1 MENKISDFG
10 EVLNDAIKKKQ
21 DSIDN
26 LVWKNANGSTVKLM
40 DMEPSALKKAYEHSN
55 SMLNSTNRYS
65 PGKYQVRKNIWN
77 MYANCNAE
85 LLLRYILNVC
95 EISELKTNK
104 NIVDLVNLYRAEK
117 HIKDS
122 DPVTVIFEHLPT
134 MFENVTIEK
143 LVRACLD
150 SLEPFNK
157 GLVSNNFIISEGI
170 WFTDAERKDLTE
182 YDEDGNLRNRLDV
195 MKERLFLK
203 DVRLRVDPK
212 GLSYNEF
219 RALINLEP
227 YQKFSTIPSSTL
239 ELLRDKVLLALD
251 NNLEWHIQKWTKLI
265 KDIEKVAECREIKL
279 K

>member
-10 EVLNDAIKKKQ
+10 ELSKAIEKKQ
-21 DSIDN
+21 EAIDN
-26 LVWKNANGSTVKLM
+26 LVWRNSDGTNVKLV
-40 DMEPSALKKAYEHSN
+40 DMNEKDLVKAYNHCT
-55 SMLNSTNRYS
+55 SMLHSTNRYS

-77 MYANCNAE
+77 MYNNCNAE

-104 NIVDLVNLYRAEK
+104 NIVDLVNIYRADK
-117 HIKDS
+117 HIKDN
-122 DPVTVIFEHLPT
+122 DKVTVIFEHLPQI
-134 MFENVTIEK
+134 FENVTIEK

-157 GLVSNNFIISEGI
+157 GLVSNEFIISEGI
-170 WFTDAERKDLTE
+170 WFTDSERKDLTE

-203 DVRLRVDPK
+203 DVRLRIDPK

-219 RALINLEP
+219 RALIQLEP

-251 NNLEWHIQKWTKLI
+251 NNLEWHIQKWTKLLNNV
-265 KDIEKVAECREIKL
+265 KRVAEYKEIKL

>member
-1 MENKISDFG
+1 MENKITDFS
-10 EVLNDAIKKKQ
+10 ELNKAIEKKQ
-21 DSIDN
+21 DAIDN
-26 LVWKNANGSTVKLM
+26 LVWRNANGTNVKLV
-40 DMEPSALKKAYEHSN
+40 DMNEAELSKAYEHCK
-55 SMLNSTNRYS
+55 SMLYSTNRYS

-77 MYANCNAE
+77 MYENCNAE

-104 NIVDLVNLYRAEK
+104 NIVDLVNIYRADK
-117 HIKDS
+117 HIKDN
-122 DPVTVIFEHLPT
+122 DKVTVIFEHLPT
-134 MFENVTIEK
+134 AFENVTIEK

-157 GLVSNNFIISEGI
+157 GLVSNEFIISEGI

-182 YDEDGNLRNRLDV
+182 YNEDGSLRNRLDV

-203 DVRLRVDPK
+203 DIRLRIDPK

-219 RALINLEP
+219 RSLIQLEP

-251 NNLEWHIQKWTKLI
+251 NNLEWHIQKWTKLLSNV
-265 KDIEKVAECREIKL
+265 KRVAEYKEIKL
-279 K
+279 

>member
-1 MENKISDFG
+1 M
-10 EVLNDAIKKKQ
+10 
-21 DSIDN
+21 
-26 LVWKNANGSTVKLM
+26 
-40 DMEPSALKKAYEHSN
+40 YE
-55 SMLNSTNRYS
+55 
-65 PGKYQVRKNIWN
+65 
-77 MYANCNAE
+77 NCNAE

-104 NIVDLVNLYRAEK
+104 NIVDLVNIYRADK
-117 HIKDS
+117 HIKDN
-122 DPVTVIFEHLPT
+122 DKVTVIFEHLPT
-134 MFENVTIEK
+134 AFENVTVEK

-157 GLVSNNFIISEGI
+157 GLVSNEFIISEGI

-182 YDEDGNLRNRLDV
+182 YNEDGSLRNRLDV

-203 DVRLRVDPK
+203 DIRLRIDPK

-219 RALINLEP
+219 RSLIQLEP

-251 NNLEWHIQKWTKLI
+251 NNLEWHIQKWTKLLNNV
-265 KDIEKVAECREIKL
+265 KRVAEYKEIKL
-279 K
+279 

>member
-10 EVLNDAIKKKQ
+10 ELNAAIEKKQ
-21 DSIDN
+21 NAIDN
-26 LVWKNANGSTVKLM
+26 LVWRNSNGTNVKLV
-40 DMEPSALKKAYEHSN
+40 DMSENDLIKAYNHCK
-55 SMLNSTNRYS
+55 SMLYSTNRYS
-65 PGKYQVRKNIWN
+65 PGKYQVRKNIWS
-77 MYANCNAE
+77 MYENCNAE

-104 NIVDLVNLYRAEK
+104 NIVDLVNIYRADK
-117 HIKDS
+117 HIKDN
-122 DPVTVIFEHLPT
+122 DKVTVIFEHLPT

-157 GLVSNNFIISEGI
+157 GLVSNEFIISEGI
-170 WFTDAERKDLTE
+170 WFTDSERKDLTE
-182 YDEDGNLRNRLDV
+182 YNEDWTLRNRLDV

-203 DVRLRVDPK
+203 DIRLRIDPK

-219 RALINLEP
+219 RSLIQLEP

-251 NNLEWHIQKWTKLI
+251 NNLEWHIQKWTTLLNNVKR
-265 KDIEKVAECREIKL
+265 VAEYKEIKL
-279 K
+279 

>member
-1 MENKISDFG
+1 MKNKISDFG
-10 EVLNDAIKKKQ
+10 ELNTAIEKKQ
-21 DSIDN
+21 NAIDN
-26 LVWKNANGSTVKLM
+26 LVWRNANGTNVKLV
-40 DMEPSALKKAYEHSN
+40 DMSENDLIKAYNHCT
-55 SMLNSTNRYS
+55 SMLYSTNRYS
-65 PGKYQVRKNIWN
+65 PGKYQVRKNIWS
-77 MYANCNAE
+77 MYENCNAE

-104 NIVDLVNLYRAEK
+104 NIVDLINIYRADK
-117 HIKDS
+117 HIKDN
-122 DPVTVIFEHLPT
+122 DKVTVIFEHLPT

-157 GLVSNNFIISEGI
+157 GLVSNEFIISEGI
-170 WFTDAERKDLTE
+170 WFTDSERKDLTE
-182 YDEDGNLRNRLDV
+182 YNEDGTLRNRLDV

-203 DVRLRVDPK
+203 DIRLRIDPK
-212 GLSYNEF
+212 GLSYTEF

-251 NNLEWHIQKWTKLI
+251 NNLEWHIQKWTKLLDNV
-265 KDIEKVAECREIKL
+265 KRVAEYKEIKL

>member
-10 EVLNDAIKKKQ
+10 EVLNKAITDKQ
-21 DSIDN
+21 NSLDN
-26 LVWKNANGSTVKLM
+26 LVWKRADGTMVKML
-40 DMEPSALKKAYEHSN
+40 DMSKDDLIKAYNHCY
-55 SMLNSTNRYS
+55 SMLYSTSRYS
-65 PGKYQVRKNIWN
+65 PGKYQVRKNIES
-77 MYANCNAE
+77 MYENCNAE

-104 NIVDLVNLYRAEK
+104 NIVDLVNIYRADK
-117 HIKDS
+117 HIKDR
-122 DPVTVIFEHLPT
+122 DYVTVIFEHLPSN
-134 MFENVTIEK
+134 FEKVTIEK

-170 WFTDAERKDLTE
+170 WFTEDERKDLTE
-182 YDEDGNLRNRLDV
+182 YNEDGSLRNRLDV

-203 DVRLRVDPK
+203 DIRLKIDPK

-239 ELLRDKVLLALD
+239 ELLRDKTLLALD
-251 NNLEWHIQKWTKLI
+251 NNLEWHIQKWEKLLGDL
-265 KDIEKVAECREIKL
+265 KRVTDYKEIKL
-279 K
+279 G

>member
-1 MENKISDFG
+1 M
-10 EVLNDAIKKKQ
+10 
-21 DSIDN
+21 
-26 LVWKNANGSTVKLM
+26 
-40 DMEPSALKKAYEHSN
+40 
-55 SMLNSTNRYS
+55 NRY
-65 PGKYQVRKNIWN
+65 
-77 MYANCNAE
+77 
-85 LLLRYILNVC
+85 
-95 EISELKTNK
+95 
-104 NIVDLVNLYRAEK
+104 
-117 HIKDS
+117 
-122 DPVTVIFEHLPT
+122 
-134 MFENVTIEK
+134 IEK
-143 LVRACLD
+143 LKSYKD
-150 SLEPFNK
+150 E
-157 GLVSNNFIISEGI
+157 GLLNNEGI
-170 WFTDAERKDLTE
+170 MWKSIEDMDAMLNFYQEEHPEEYHNMVKNLHEKIKGEHFDKDYAEYEVSKMHHTDTERKDLTE

>member
-10 EVLNDAIKKKQ
+10 ELNAAIEKKQ
-21 DSIDN
+21 NAIDN
-26 LVWKNANGSTVKLM
+26 LVWRNANGTNVKLV
-40 DMEPSALKKAYEHSN
+40 DMSENDLIKAYNHCK
-55 SMLNSTNRYS
+55 SMLYSTNRYS
-65 PGKYQVRKNIWN
+65 PGKYQVRKNIWS
-77 MYANCNAE
+77 MYENCNAE

-104 NIVDLVNLYRAEK
+104 NIVDLVNIYRADK
-117 HIKDS
+117 HIKDN
-122 DPVTVIFEHLPT
+122 DKVTVIFEHLPT
-134 MFENVTIEK
+134 AFENVTIEK

-157 GLVSNNFIISEGI
+157 GLVSNEFIISEGI

-182 YDEDGNLRNRLDV
+182 YNEDGSLRNRLDV

-203 DVRLRVDPK
+203 DIRLRIDPK

-219 RALINLEP
+219 RSLIQLEP

-251 NNLEWHIQKWTKLI
+251 NNLEWHIQKWTTLLNNVKR
-265 KDIEKVAECREIKL
+265 VAEYKEIKL
-279 K
+279 

>member
-1 MENKISDFG
+1 MENKITDFS
-10 EVLNDAIKKKQ
+10 ELNKAIEKKQ
-21 DSIDN
+21 DAIDN
-26 LVWKNANGSTVKLM
+26 LVWRNANGTNVKLV
-40 DMEPSALKKAYEHSN
+40 DMNEAELSKAYEHCK
-55 SMLNSTNRYS
+55 SMLYSTNRYS

-77 MYANCNAE
+77 MYENCNAE

-104 NIVDLVNLYRAEK
+104 NIVDLVNIYRADK
-117 HIKDS
+117 HIKDN
-122 DPVTVIFEHLPT
+122 DKVTVIFEHLPT
-134 MFENVTIEK
+134 AFENVTVEK

-157 GLVSNNFIISEGI
+157 GLVSNEFIISEGI

-182 YDEDGNLRNRLDV
+182 YNEDGSLRNRLDV

-203 DVRLRVDPK
+203 DIRLRIDPK

-219 RALINLEP
+219 RSLIQLEP

-251 NNLEWHIQKWTKLI
+251 NNLEWHIQKWTKLLNNV
-265 KDIEKVAECREIKL
+265 KRVAEYKEIKL
-279 K
+279 

>member
-1 MENKISDFG
+1 
-10 EVLNDAIKKKQ
+10 
-21 DSIDN
+21 
-26 LVWKNANGSTVKLM
+26 
-40 DMEPSALKKAYEHSN
+40 
-55 SMLNSTNRYS
+55 
-65 PGKYQVRKNIWN
+65 
-77 MYANCNAE
+77 MYNNCNAE

-104 NIVDLVNLYRAEK
+104 NIVDLVNIYRADK
-117 HIKDS
+117 HIKDT
-122 DPVTVIFEHLPT
+122 DKVTVIFEHLPT

-157 GLVSNNFIISEGI
+157 GLVSNEFIISEGI

-182 YDEDGNLRNRLDV
+182 YNEDGTLRNRLDV

-203 DVRLRVDPK
+203 DIRLRIDPK

-219 RALINLEP
+219 RALIQLEP

-251 NNLEWHIQKWTKLI
+251 NNLEWHIQKWTKLLNNV
-265 KDIEKVAECREIKL
+265 KRVAEYKEIKL